1 MASKS
6 SQEKI
11 LILFDLDDTLTPKGK
26 LIEPAIIQA
35 LRRLKDTD
43 KYILAVLTTT
53 GEGNMMRQLGFGTTS
68 DAANLFDYLLAEN
81 GLVAYKNTNDTIEK
95 IAEQDIN
102 DKVSK
107 DQKAAL
113 FDFAHKEI
121 NNILESGL
129 AKELQ
134 NRAKILSGSV
144 PDISSFLNQSQD
156 PKQVLEKVA
165 MLNFTPIGTNKS
177 RSGYPEY
184 RKAFTSI
191 NSPRGEEKNQV
202 LSSLRES
209 LVQYAQHAGLAKTL
223 EFTIGGSTG
232 VDASPPEW
240 NKTYGY
246 TFLKEEIQ
254 PSKIYFFGDNAIKR
268 TGNDYKVCQV
278 VMKDEC
284 QFCCFKVGS
293 PKDTESYINLLIA
306 GYNPVDVVHGR
317 NNPADED
324 GIGQMLADLHVLYP
338 KSAMRPKREAYKTR
352 VGGKRRKTRRRRPKR
367 RRRTRRHRKKRKT
380 RRRPKKRHRYTRN
393 SKRYHR

>member
-53 GEGNMMRQLGFGTTS
+53 GEGNMIQQLGSGTTS

-81 GLVAYKNTNDTIEK
+81 GLVAYKNTNGTIEK

-102 DKVSK
+102 DKISK

-134 NRAKILSGSV
+134 NRAKILSGGV
-144 PDISSFLNQSQD
+144 PDISSFLSQSQD

-165 MLNFTPIGTNKS
+165 MLNFTPIGTNKN

-191 NSPRGEEKNQV
+191 NSPQGEEKNQV
-202 LSSLRES
+202 LSSLRAG
-209 LVQYAQHAGLAKTL
+209 LVQYAQQAGLGKTL

-246 TFLKEEIQ
+246 TFLKEKIQ

-306 GYNPVDVVHGR
+306 GYNPVGVVHGR

-324 GIGQMLADLHVLYP
+324 SIRQMLADLEALYP
-338 KSAMRPKREAYKTR
+338 EQARGQKAHTGGRKRNSC
-352 VGGKRRKTRRRRPKR
+352 RRKSRNRRRVRRCRKR
-367 RRRTRRHRKKRKT
+367 RKT
-380 RRRPKKRHRYTRN
+380 RRRPKKRHRRTCRR
-393 SKRYHR
+393 KR